1 MTSDSNRPAKR
12 RRVTQACDYCH
23 RRSIRCQPVVGD
35 IHERCTNCV
44 DFEQPCTRDR
54 AVRRRGVKPRRSMS
68 QQTPS
73 PSLHTVQTPDSSGP
87 IPSHSSVS
95 LPWTAP
101 QVASQAAIV
110 DLIDVYIEVVYPIFP
125 LFHRPSFLRKI
136 SRGEYMD
143 SREMFAVTMAACAL
157 ASARAADNALFD
169 SNWDAQTLGSM
180 SSSVFYE
187 AAIRALPK
195 TDTPEHSLNLMRAYA
210 LLSLT
215 AIQHGNT
222 RDMQAYLGKYH
233 ALVAMDGLHD
243 EANWPRDLTIIELEE
258 RRRLYWSMYTLDIFS
273 CIVFNS
279 VIRSREEQS
288 VVRYP
293 TELDDAC
300 FDNTGYRTEPQSPVD
315 AISPSSSSSPD
326 SWVHGWNIVTDLW
339 RLLEHVTMKLHSH
352 TKKKRSF
359 LEIAANFEASPPT
372 SKLQAE
378 VNRIYFG
385 LPYHFREIKERTGDQ
400 AKDRYGFQAA
410 NITATV
416 QLLRMVL
423 LASEQNTIEQRCQ
436 VVSEVVNAFM
446 RIPSSYLRAISSPL
460 LHHLSGIGSVLG
472 GVLGEPLLDYQ
483 YQQVRTVLLSLA
495 QLLENLDIGIH
506 SVKSAQKL
514 RALVV
519 QIDEHMASRGSAV
532 SPATMYM
539 DPHNRDLQLPQD
551 VLSEWPWKSG
561 FMHFPSE

>member
-1 MTSDSNRPAKR
+1 
-12 RRVTQACDYCH
+12 
-23 RRSIRCQPVVGD
+23 
-35 IHERCTNCV
+35 
-44 DFEQPCTRDR
+44 
-54 AVRRRGVKPRRSMS
+54 
-68 QQTPS
+68 
-73 PSLHTVQTPDSSGP
+73 
-87 IPSHSSVS
+87 
-95 LPWTAP
+95 
-101 QVASQAAIV
+101 
-110 DLIDVYIEVVYPIFP
+110 
-125 LFHRPSFLRKI
+125 
-136 SRGEYMD
+136 
-143 SREMFAVTMAACAL
+143 MAACAL
-157 ASARAADNALFD
+157 SSARAADNALFT
-169 SNWDAQTLGSM
+169 STWDEESLANTASK
-180 SSSVFYE
+180 VFYD
-187 AAIRALPK
+187 AAIDALPK
-195 TDTPEHSLNLMRAYA
+195 TDTPVQSLDLMRAYA

-288 VVRYP
+288 NVRYT
-293 TELDDAC
+293 TELDDAF
-300 FDNTGYRTEPQSPVD
+300 FDNTGYRAEPQSPGD
-315 AISPSSSSSPD
+315 ATSPSSSVSPD
-326 SWVHGWNIVTDLW
+326 SWLHGWNITTDLW

-359 LEIAANFEASPPT
+359 LEVATNFETSPST
-372 SKLQAE
+372 RTLQAE
-378 VNRIYFG
+378 VDRIYYG
-385 LPYHFREIKERTGDQ
+385 LPYHFRDINKMTGDQ
-400 AKDRYGFQAA
+400 TRDRYGFQAA

-446 RIPSSYLRAISSPL
+446 RIPTSYLRAISSPL
-460 LHHLSGIGSVLG
+460 LHHLRGIGSVLG
-472 GVLGEPLLDYQ
+472 GVLEEPLVDYQ

-514 RALVV
+514 RGLVV
-519 QIDEHMASRGSAV
+519 QIDDHMASRTGSGETPTTTY
-532 SPATMYM
+532 SGS
-539 DPHNRDLQLPQD
+539 HGHDLQLPQD
-551 VLSEWPWKSG
+551 FLDEWPWKTG
-561 FMHFPSE
+561 FMQFPGP